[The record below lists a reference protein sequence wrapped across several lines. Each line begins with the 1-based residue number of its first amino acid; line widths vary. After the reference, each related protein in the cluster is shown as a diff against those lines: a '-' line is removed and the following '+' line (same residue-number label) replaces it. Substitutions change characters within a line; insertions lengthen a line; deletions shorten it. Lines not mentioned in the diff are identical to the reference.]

1 MKFLLLFL
9 SFLSLHAMSIE
20 EKILKD
26 QIARMLVVGFD
37 AEFIDANA
45 TIAKQLSKYPL
56 GGVILFDRFYEEPSR
71 VKNIASPK
79 QLQEL
84 TKALKS
90 FAQKPLLIAIDQ
102 EGGRV
107 ARLKERDGF
116 LPTPSAHDI
125 TLLDETKTK
134 ELYAQQSQM
143 LQKNGIN
150 TNFAP
155 VVDLAIE
162 PKNHVI
168 YGLNRSYGATS
179 QEVVRNAKIL
189 IQEQKKHNIISVL
202 KHFPGHG
209 SSLNDSHVGFVNV
222 TPTWQKEEL
231 EPYAELIEDGY
242 AQMVMTAHVFNAHL
256 DTKHP
261 ATLSYNVNTILLR
274 DQLGFEGVIISDDL
288 QMRALTKEY
297 SLVDTLTLALNAGVD
312 MLLIGNQL
320 GYYDIEDLIEIIYEQ
335 VLLEKISYTMILQAN
350 KRIEHLLTQNSI
362 HQKPITFT
370 PKRIAL
376 TKEYVQEHYGM
387 EIEDVEM
394 TPQSIVLHWTSDLDC
409 NASYAR
415 LKPEIL
421 LSDRKELAGAGA
433 LNVSAHFLVDRDGTI
448 YQLMPS
454 NWIARHTIGLNF
466 SSIGIENVGG
476 ENNEKEDLT
485 QAQVDANVALIYYLK
500 ELYPTITYLLGHHEY
515 LKMQET
521 PLWLERDKEYRTTK
535 VDPGA
540 TFMQEVRQ
548 RVEGLYLKAP

>member
-1 MKFLLLFL
+1 MKFLLLL
-9 SFLSLHAMSIE
+9 VSFLSLHAMSIE

-26 QIARMLVVGFD
+26 QIARMLVIGFD
-37 AEFIDANA
+37 AQAIDANT
-45 TIAKQLSKYPL
+45 TIAKQLQKYPL
-56 GGVILFDRFYEEPSR
+56 GGVVLFDRFYEEPTR
-71 VKNIASPK
+71 VKNIASPA

-84 TKALKS
+84 TKQLKH
-90 FAQKPLLIAIDQ
+90 FAQKSLFIAIDQ

-116 LPTPSAHDI
+116 VSTPSAKEI
-125 TLLDETKTK
+125 ALLPKNEVQK
-134 ELYAQQSQM
+134 LYARQSQM
-143 LQKNGIN
+143 LQESGIT

-155 VVDLAIE
+155 VLDLAIE

-168 YGLNRSYGATS
+168 YELERSYGATS
-179 QEVVRNAKIL
+179 QEVLKSAKIL
-189 IQEQKKHNIISVL
+189 IDAQKKHQIISVL

-209 SSLNDSHVGFVNV
+209 SSLDDSHVGFVDI
-222 TPTWQKEEL
+222 TQTWRKEEL

-242 AQMVMTAHVFNAHL
+242 AQMIMTAHVFNAHL

-261 ATLSYNVNTILLR
+261 ATLSYNVNTMLLR

-297 SLVDTLTLALNAGVD
+297 SLVDTLTLAINAGVD

-320 GYYDIEDLIEIIYEQ
+320 AYYDVEDVIQIIYEQ

-376 TKEYVQEHYGM
+376 TKEYVKEHYGM
-387 EIEDVEM
+387 EIEDIEM

-409 NASYAR
+409 NASYER

-485 QAQVDANVALIYYLK
+485 QAQIDANVALIYYLK
-500 ELYPTITYLLGHHEY
+500 ELYPSITYLLGHHEY

-540 TFMQEVRQ
+540 TFMREVRK